1 MYPTQLIAFQTTN
14 VSTQPPP
21 STTPTAVP
29 SAALR
34 TDLLHLES
42 CIVTSQAMA
51 GSHQATAGSCG
62 GREGSCTRHS
72 TINNTSAVLEVSA
85 APSCL

>member
-1 MYPTQLIAFQTTN
+1 MYPTQMIAFHQTFN

-42 CIVTSQAMA
+42 CIVGSQAMA
-51 GSHQATAGSCG
+51 GSHAFSAHQCISCG
-62 GREGSCTRHS
+62 G
-72 TINNTSAVLEVSA
+72 
-85 APSCL
+85 